1 MEYLLFFVIGF
12 VLSWLITQKPLR
24 IDIHHTT
31 ENIIPEKSEEELQ
44 KLQEKMLKEDP
55 KNDTLYEE
63 IDKITTEI
71 NDIMGGSD
79 RNG

>member
-44 KLQEKMLKEDP
+44 KLQEKM
-55 KNDTLYEE
+55 
-63 IDKITTEI
+63 ISTTE
-71 NDIMGGSD
+71 
-79 RNG
+79 